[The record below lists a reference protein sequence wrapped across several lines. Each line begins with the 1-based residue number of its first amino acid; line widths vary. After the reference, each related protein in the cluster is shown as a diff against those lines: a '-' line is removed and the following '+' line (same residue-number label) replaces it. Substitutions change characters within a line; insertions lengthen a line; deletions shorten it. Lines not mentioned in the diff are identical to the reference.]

1 MTHKLHPHP
10 PSRVKSTILLLFLT
24 NCAFLPHK
32 MEKKNDNHTIF
43 SHSDTK
49 AWRYG
54 IKVGGRGS
62 LGGRGVALGKGRNT
76 REGHREWRG
85 GTGRRQ
91 GISGASVCCW
101 THFSLT
107 PASQSRWPDP
117 GPGPPQASARS
128 SVFSSLWGRKRS
140 LITIISYTIS
150 TWSATRGIQFC
161 NTVWSRIFTQ
171 WKLQVYVFCI
181 SIQSSQWH
189 TFLALEII
197 QIIRI
202 TQTLPLTRPHTTNLN
217 LTQKPPPNILHSNCT
232 NYIVYQCVV
241 AQQLQSN
248 YCSVIT

>member
-62 LGGRGVALGKGRNT
+62 LGGGGVALGKGRNT

-128 SVFSSLWGRKRS
+128 SVFSSLWGRERR

-150 TWSATRGIQFC
+150 TWSATRGISATLLQHC
-161 NTVWSRIFTQ
+161 MKQDIYPVETTSLRILHLYTKQSVTHIFGFGNYTDYQNNPNSSLNQTAYYKPKPNPKTTPKHFTQ
-171 WKLQVYVFCI
+171 
-181 SIQSSQWH
+181 
-189 TFLALEII
+189 
-197 QIIRI
+197 
-202 TQTLPLTRPHTTNLN
+202 
-217 LTQKPPPNILHSNCT
+217 
-232 NYIVYQCVV
+232 
-241 AQQLQSN
+241 
-248 YCSVIT
+248 